1 MAINPIAT
9 NVGSPSPVATPATS
23 SPAPAATKRQPVAPE
38 QPPVAVQSSQDS
50 VQLSGAALAR
60 SLKIAGQTPT
70 QIAMKMGIDIKTVDN
85 YLSTTPAATASAS
98 GAQQIAAQG
107 AATPQ
112 ASSAEEASES
122 SIQKAIEG

>member
-1 MAINPIAT
+1 MAINPIAA
-9 NVGSPSPVATPATS
+9 NVSSPPPVATPATS

-38 QPPVAVQSSQDS
+38 QPPVAVQSPQDS

-70 QIAMKMGIDIKTVDN
+70 QIAMKMGIDIKTVN
-85 YLSTTPAATASAS
+85 SYLSTTPAATAS
-98 GAQQIAAQG
+98 GAQQTAAQV

-112 ASSAEEASES
+112 TSSAEEAGES

>member
-23 SPAPAATKRQPVAPE
+23 SPAPASTKRQPVAPE
-38 QPPVAVQSSQDS
+38 QPPVAVQSPQDS

-85 YLSTTPAATASAS
+85 YLSTTPAATAS

>member
-1 MAINPIAT
+1 MAINPIAAT
-9 NVGSPSPVATPATS
+9 VGSPAPVVTPATS
-23 SPAPAATKRQPVAPE
+23 SPASTSTARRQPVAPE
-38 QPPVAVQSSQDS
+38 QPPVAVKSPQDS

-70 QIAMKMGIDIKTVDN
+70 QIAIKMGIDIKMVN
-85 YLSTTPAATASAS
+85 SYLGTTPTATASTS
-98 GAQQIAAQG
+98 GTQAA

-112 ASSAEEASES
+112 PSGAEEANES